1 MKRAGLMVVLLCF
14 LLTAC
19 DVPAADVS
27 PEVPKETEQEEVQ
40 PPAQEAEKELV
51 VYTDWSKL
59 EPKEEALPPVGSQ
72 WYEETPQELLP
83 NSEYGPLVP
92 YAGIRLLDDWP
103 AESGCM
109 YGLMTPDG
117 TVVTAP
123 VYSGVHQPGG
133 YDASGVWQPFPLLV
147 LKRGDAERVAG
158 EKDPMVCAV
167 AAVDGSWCMPF
178 DYQAYSVSVEGVLLF
193 GDESLSVMDPD
204 GTIRKVWTVET
215 MGITQQEFQSLL
227 SDVTWGDGWGGQRR
241 GDRMA
246 LGWEADSDYERIRT
260 FDFVTGEIASFS
272 IQEWDQLAGAPVWP
286 EHPEPAVENADFVMD
301 CFGWNSAPY
310 LLVAR
315 DYREDGMTIT
325 YYREDG
331 TPIPQF
337 TRYGERWDERLSLV
351 GGLIEV
357 LETNMVSYYD
367 LDTME
372 CVFRTYLSYEGD

>member
-1 MKRAGLMVVLLCF
+1 
-14 LLTAC
+14 
-19 DVPAADVS
+19 
-27 PEVPKETEQEEVQ
+27 
-40 PPAQEAEKELV
+40 
-51 VYTDWSKL
+51 
-59 EPKEEALPPVGSQ
+59 
-72 WYEETPQELLP
+72 
-83 NSEYGPLVP
+83 
-92 YAGIRLLDDWP
+92 
-103 AESGCM
+103 
-109 YGLMTPDG
+109 
-117 TVVTAP
+117 
-123 VYSGVHQPGG
+123 
-133 YDASGVWQPFPLLV
+133 
-147 LKRGDAERVAG
+147 
-158 EKDPMVCAV
+158 
-167 AAVDGSWCMPF
+167 
-178 DYQAYSVSVEGVLLF
+178 
-193 GDESLSVMDPD
+193 
-204 GTIRKVWTVET
+204 
-215 MGITQQEFQSLL
+215 
-227 SDVTWGDGWGGQRR
+227 
-241 GDRMA
+241 MA
-246 LGWEADSDYERIRT
+246 LGWEADSDYERIRA

-301 CFGWNSAPY
+301 RFGWNSAPY